1 VASQGVFY
9 FTSGIFYFQFKYKSI
24 WRVIMKKNTTVI
36 LVECALMIAMSTV
49 LSMFKIFELPQGG
62 AVTCASMV
70 PLVLVSYR
78 HGLNW
83 GISTAF
89 AHSLLQM
96 LIKFNAPPTNTFGA
110 FVAVI
115 ALDYVLAFTVLGTAS
130 FFGKPFKNRAVSVA
144 VGSVAVT
151 FLRFICSFLSGI
163 LIWGAYA
170 PAGTPVW
177 IYSLTYN
184 GSYMLPEIVITA
196 VVAVILIRVL
206 DRVDHRVPKNA

>member
-1 VASQGVFY
+1 
-9 FTSGIFYFQFKYKSI
+9 
-24 WRVIMKKNTTVI
+24 MKKNTTVI

-130 FFGKPFKNRAVSVA
+130 FFGKPFKSRAVSVA